1 MEKDPKWQAF
11 YGLLQVS
18 ARMVERVGDRME
30 RETGLNAAWFEVLAQ
45 IHDRPVRMGELA
57 DSLTLSRG
65 GATRLIARMEE
76 AGLVEREIP
85 KEDRRATY
93 ARITEKGVEALEKAN
108 PSHMDAVAELWSRH
122 ITDEQAA
129 AMRDAFANLLLGNDF
144 TCAPVTEGYVY
155 SEPQ

>member
-1 MEKDPKWQAF
+1 MEDNTKWHAF

-18 ARMVERVGDRME
+18 ARLVERVGDRIE
-30 RETGLNAAWFEVLAQ
+30 RETALHPAWLEVLGL
-45 IHDRPVRMGELA
+45 IHKQPVRMGELA
-57 DSLTLSRG
+57 ESLTLSRG

-93 ARITEKGVEALEKAN
+93 ARITPKGVEAMERAN
-108 PSHMDAVAELWSRH
+108 PSHLAAVEELWSRH
-122 ITDEQAA
+122 ITDEQTEALRA
-129 AMRDAFANLLLGNDF
+129 AFANVLLGNDLA
-144 TCAPVTEGYVY
+144 CGPVTQGYEY